1 MDNVY
6 QPPAADL
13 QSASNKVEL
22 QYVGFWARTAAY
34 IIDSILLMLIII
46 PLLYVVLG
54 GSALDPNNPQ
64 PTLPASYWVI
74 TTILPVAFFLVFW
87 IWKSST
93 PGKML
98 FKATIVDAKT
108 GGKPSKGQFIGRYFG
123 YILSSLV
130 FMLGFFWIGWDKRK
144 QGWHDKLS
152 GTVVVKPTT
161 DPAKQISF
169 D

>member
-1 MDNVY
+1 MDNPY
-6 QPPAADL
+6 QAPSADL
-13 QSASNKVEL
+13 HSTSNL
-22 QYVGFWARTAAY
+22 QAIQYVGFWARAGAY
-34 IIDSILLMLIII
+34 IIDVILLMLITY
-46 PLLYVVLG
+46 PLL
-54 GSALDPNNPQ
+54 
-64 PTLPASYWVI
+64 
-74 TTILPVAFFLVFW
+74 FLVFGMGALDGSNPEIVFSAAYW
-87 IWKSST
+87 IIAVILPIALFLGFWFVKSST

-98 FKATIVDAKT
+98 FKAKIVDAKT

-130 FMLGFFWIGWDKRK
+130 LCLGFFWIGWDKRK

-152 GTVVVKPTT
+152 GTIVVKPTT

>member
-1 MDNVY
+1 MDNPY
-6 QPPAADL
+6 QAPAADL
-13 QSASNKVEL
+13 QSSTNTQAI

-34 IIDSILLMLIII
+34 IIDMILLMLITY
-46 PLLYVVLG
+46 PL
-54 GSALDPNNPQ
+54 
-64 PTLPASYWVI
+64 I
-74 TTILPVAFFLVFW
+74 FLVFGMGAIDGTSSDAIVSPLYW
-87 IWKSST
+87 LISFGLPIALFMGFWWTKSST

-98 FKATIVDAKT
+98 FKAKIVDAKT

-130 FMLGFFWIGWDKRK
+130 LMLGFFWIGWDKRK

-152 GTVVVKPTT
+152 GTIVVKPTT

>member
-1 MDNVY
+1 
-6 QPPAADL
+6 
-13 QSASNKVEL
+13 
-22 QYVGFWARTAAY
+22 
-34 IIDSILLMLIII
+34 MLITY
-46 PLLYVVLG
+46 PLL
-54 GSALDPNNPQ
+54 
-64 PTLPASYWVI
+64 
-74 TTILPVAFFLVFW
+74 FLVFGMGALDGSNPEIVFSAAYW
-87 IWKSST
+87 IIAVILPIALFLGFWFVKSST

-98 FKATIVDAKT
+98 FKAKIVDAKT

-130 FMLGFFWIGWDKRK
+130 LCLGFFWIGWDKRK

-152 GTVVVKPTT
+152 GTIVVKPTT

>member
-13 QSASNKVEL
+13 QSASHKVEL

-34 IIDSILLMLIII
+34 IIDSILLMLIVY
-46 PLLYVVLG
+46 PLLFVVLG
-54 GSALDPNNPQ
+54 LGAIDGSNPEIIFS
-64 PTLPASYWVI
+64 ASYWI
-74 TTILPVAFFLVFW
+74 ISFGLPIAFFIGFW

-108 GGKPSKGQFIGRYFG
+108 GGKPSKGQLIGRYFA
-123 YILSSLV
+123 YILSGIPLG
-130 FMLGFFWIGWDKRK
+130 LGFFWIGWDKRK

-152 GTVVVKPTT
+152 GTVVIKPTT